1 MTNEKRLKPELE
13 NKLLDYI
20 DTCKSEPV
28 NFHYELSDNGTVI
41 NLIATYITTNNIDD
55 IMEGISNIEKLLNVV
70 FVVIVVVFC
79 IGGIELKVFFS
90 FPWMHS
96 FIKTFLISIFFGDI
110 YFLGNEK

>member
-55 IMEGISNIEKLLNVV
+55 IMEGINNIEKLLNVV
-70 FVVIVVVFC
+70 FVNVTNLQDKVIYSYKFKSED
-79 IGGIELKVFFS
+79 GGSLN
-90 FPWMHS
+90 
-96 FIKTFLISIFFGDI
+96 D
-110 YFLGNEK
+110 

>member
-1 MTNEKRLKPELE
+1 MTNENRLKPELE

-70 FVVIVVVFC
+70 FVNVTNLQDKVIYSYKFKSKE
-79 IGGIELKVFFS
+79 GGSLN
-90 FPWMHS
+90 
-96 FIKTFLISIFFGDI
+96 D
-110 YFLGNEK
+110 

>member
-55 IMEGISNIEKLLNVV
+55 IMEGINNIEKLLNVV
-70 FVVIVVVFC
+70 FVNVTNLQDKVIYSYKFKSEED
-79 IGGIELKVFFS
+79 GSLN
-90 FPWMHS
+90 
-96 FIKTFLISIFFGDI
+96 D
-110 YFLGNEK
+110 